1 MQRGATNRVGRCEMV
16 DLPFPTNATYLS
28 VKEVADLFRTC
39 PKTVRRWIAAGE
51 LPATRLGRDY
61 RIARSDLRALALA
74 RTSRGIADV
83 L

>member
-1 MQRGATNRVGRCEMV
+1 MV
-16 DLPFPTNATYLS
+16 DLPFPANATYLS
-28 VKEVADLFRTC
+28 VKEVAELFRIC

-61 RIARSDLRALALA
+61 RIARSDLKAFAAARA
-74 RTSRGIADV
+74 SRGIADV